1 MPHAVLR
8 LAPTVNTTET
18 PALNENQGVSLSNLI
33 RFQPD
38 TAAGTALIQKLGG
51 WLKFFPSTMA
61 AIVRAL
67 WAWEDLNEDAWLA
80 LGTQQLPSETYSQLA
95 VIESGTL
102 TDITPVQV
110 LSLQF
115 VTSFAFTPTIG
126 SPSILVDDVS
136 TTGVTNAVSVYLAT
150 QIAVGGIILFGEY
163 NCDPDG
169 YVGTGYTIYA
179 RDILGNLTPAT
190 STAAAQLPIFYTTA
204 GSRVITVQL
213 NNGSLYY
220 VAGNTFPILV
230 EANVGGLTL
239 SGNYIIQQNVDADH
253 FTIIASAPAT
263 TTSNVQLAGGDA
275 IFVYNGLGN
284 IPNGVAKIGTI
295 DWTIDNFG
303 EDLIACPTS
312 SSVEVPLPGNPI
324 LPYQPIYIWNPNAQQ
339 PTAIAIPQAPP
350 VNDGVFVAMPQRQ
363 IVAWGSTQTGIQD
376 PLLINWCDVNNPYQ
390 WIALA
395 TNQAGSYRI
404 PKGSRIV
411 GGLQAPQLAFVWTDI
426 DVWSMQYIG
435 PPLVYSFNQIGT
447 GCGLIGR
454 KAAACFNGAPY
465 WMSYSQFYTYAADGV
480 QPIPCPVW
488 DVVFQNINTSALALS
503 KIRTAVNSRFGEI
516 AWYYCSAGSNEVDS
530 YVKLNVYLGL
540 WDYGSLARSAWIDQS
555 VLGPPIGAD
564 PNSLYLYQ
572 HETSNDADGTAM
584 MPFFQTG
591 YGAIAEG
598 DFKAFVDLV
607 WPDMRWGMWDAAQN
621 ATVSISFYCA
631 DYPGDTPTV
640 YGPYTVTQA
649 VQFFNTRLRAR
660 LMAVR
665 ISSDDLGSFWRIGS
679 IRYRWAQDGRF

>member
-38 TAAGTALIQKLGG
+38 TAAGSALIQKLGG
-51 WLKFFPSTMA
+51 WTRFFPTAMV

-102 TDITPVQV
+102 TDITPTWTFG
-110 LSLQF
+110 LPLPITANF
-115 VTSFAFTPTIG
+115 
-126 SPSILVDDVS
+126 S
-136 TTGVTNAVSVYLAT
+136 TTVGRATVTINDSYAPGVTDSISVFIVT
-150 QIAVGGIILFGEY
+150 QVAVGGLILFGQY
-163 NCDPDG
+163 QCDPDG
-169 YVGTGYTIYA
+169 YSGSGYTIFA
-179 RDILGNLTPAT
+179 TDILGNLTPAT
-190 STAAAQLPIFYTTA
+190 TSNTPTLPTYSTTA
-204 GSRVITVQL
+204 TSRIVNINLTGISAYYTV
-213 NNGSLYY
+213 
-220 VAGNTFPILV
+220 GNTFPILNQV
-230 EANVGGLTL
+230 TIGGLTL
-239 SGNYIIQQNVDADH
+239 TGNYIIQENVDADNL
-253 FTIIASAPAT
+253 TILAQAPAT
-263 TTSNVQLAGGDA
+263 STASYTPSTVV
-275 IFVYNGLGN
+275 IIYNGNGP
-284 IPNGVAKIGTI
+284 IPPDATAIGTT
-295 DWTIDNFG
+295 DWTLDNFG
-303 EDLIACPTS
+303 EDLIACPADFIVTIT
-312 SSVEVPLPGNPI
+312 EFATLRF
-324 LPYQPIYIWNPNAQQ
+324 QPIYIWNPGAPQ

-411 GGLQAPQLAFVWTDI
+411 GCLQAPQLAFVWTDI

-631 DYPGDTPTV
+631 DYPGDTPTI

-649 VQFFNTRLRAR
+649 TQFFNTRLRAR

-665 ISSDDLGSFWRIGS
+665 ISSSDLGTFWRIGAL
-679 IRYRWAQDGRF
+679 RYRWAQDGRF